1 MFNEQLVW
9 AIFFLPLISFA
20 LISLIIRP
28 FFNQISVVS
37 GPIAVLSIGA
47 SFVISIITFIETT
60 INHNN
65 PVGDPKN
72 WLTIGNFELQV
83 GILLDPLTATMLV
96 VVTGVS
102 LMVQIY
108 STFYMKNP
116 ESHHGTENQDG
127 KRETHSAKPPDD
139 KQEVQPA
146 ELGQPVYA
154 RYFAYMSLFTASMLG
169 LVMAS
174 NVVQLFVFWEL
185 VGLCSY
191 LLIGFWFHRPAAA
204 AAAKKAFIVTRVGD
218 FGFLLALMYLFSKTY
233 QENIN
238 YLDIQTINDQLPGL
252 VQAGTLGAGALTLI
266 AIGFF
271 VGAIGKAGQF
281 PLHTWLP
288 DAMEGPTP
296 VSALIHAAT
305 MVTAGV
311 FLVGRFFP
319 IFQASQDAMMVVALV
334 GGITALFA
342 ATMGLVSN
350 DIKRVLA
357 YSTVSQLGYMM
368 LALGIGAYGVA
379 IFHLFTHAFFK
390 ALLFLGS
397 GSVNHATGTFDMRF
411 MGGLRKKMP
420 LTYITFLIGSLSLA
434 GIFPLAG
441 FWSKDEILLNSFM
454 SGTDGGEIISLI
466 VFVLAI
472 IAVFMTAFYM
482 FRALFMTFEGEFR
495 GGSEKD
501 PEAKPHGPVHLGE
514 SPFLMV
520 VPMVILAVPA
530 VIIGFIANPPGNLLG
545 IEAHWMVHT
554 LDHMYHLPKG
564 EAFNIPLAA
573 VSTLVALS
581 GIALAIAMYKPKP
594 IISAESIGKTLK
606 PLHTILY
613 KKYYFDE
620 LYEGVFVRQIYY
632 RGIALASD
640 WSDRNIVDRIV
651 NIVGWLGANFGGLIR
666 QFQNGQIQMYATVT
680 SIGIIVIAAMFI
692 FGD

>member
-1 MFNEQLVW
+1 MVNEQLIW
-9 AIFFLPLISFA
+9 AIFFLPLASFA
-20 LISLIIRP
+20 LIALVIRP
-28 FFNQISVVS
+28 FFNHASVIS
-37 GPIAVLSIGA
+37 GPIAVVSIGA
-47 SFVISIITFIETT
+47 SFVISILTFIDTT
-60 INHNN
+60 INQHN
-65 PVGDPKN
+65 PIGDPKD
-72 WLTIGNFELQV
+72 WLSIGNFELQI

-108 STFYMKNP
+108 STFYMKAP
-116 ESHHGTENQDG
+116 TPDHESENH
-127 KRETHSAKPPDD
+127 ENNAEP
-139 KQEVQPA
+139 V

-169 LVMAS
+169 LVMAA

-233 QENIN
+233 QEGIN
-238 YLDIQTINDQLPGL
+238 YLDIQIINNELPGL
-252 VQAGTLGAGALTLI
+252 VTAGALSLI

-271 VGAIGKAGQF
+271 VGAIGKSGQF

-319 IFQASQDAMMVVALV
+319 LFQASQDAMMVVALV

-420 LTYITFLIGSLSLA
+420 ITYITFLIGSLSLA

-441 FWSKDEILLNSFM
+441 FWSKDEILLNSFK
-454 SGTDGGEIISLI
+454 SGTEGGELVSMI

-501 PEAKPHGPVHLGE
+501 PEANPHGPVHLAE
-514 SPFLMV
+514 SPLLMV
-520 VPMVILAVPA
+520 IPMVILAIPA
-530 VIIGFIANPPGNLLG
+530 VLIGILANPPLEFLG

-554 LDHMYHLPKG
+554 LDHMYHIPAG
-564 EAFNIPLAA
+564 EGFDVSLAA
-573 VSTLVALS
+573 VSTLVAVA
-581 GIALAIAMYKPKP
+581 GIVLAIAMYKPKP
-594 IISAESIGKTLK
+594 LISPESIGNALK
-606 PLHTILY
+606 PIHTLLY
-613 KKYYFDE
+613 RKYYFDE
-620 LYEGVFVRQIYY
+620 LYEGIFVRQIYY
-632 RGIALASD
+632 RGLALASD
-640 WSDRNIVDRIV
+640 WTDRNIVDRAV
-651 NIVGWLGANFGGLIR
+651 NIVGWTGANFGGLIR
-666 QFQNGQIQMYATVT
+666 QFQNGQMQMYATVT
-680 SIGIIVIAAMFI
+680 SIGIIVITAIFI
-692 FGD
+692 FSD